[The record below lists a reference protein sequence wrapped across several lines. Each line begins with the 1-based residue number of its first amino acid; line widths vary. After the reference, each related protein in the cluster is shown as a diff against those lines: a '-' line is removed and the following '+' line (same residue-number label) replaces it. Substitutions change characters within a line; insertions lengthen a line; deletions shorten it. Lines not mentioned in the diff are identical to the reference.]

1 MQDFQEV
8 IEDSQLM
15 NAMYDD
21 TPRPIQEW
29 YQATPDDI
37 EVFESKW
44 RKKENSRMEM
54 DYVCSSSLGFF
65 LYTKFLRERGDVV
78 LSDFLLDV
86 EVFRCAPIGKRP
98 HLAHE
103 IVQHYLLPTSRGR
116 RIHGQPIPNYPSY
129 LKRPPLQITRELLSS
144 DDSTVHSNALQIVG
158 QDLEFILQT
167 ITSLDS
173 IPSHLDSSTF
183 PVQNSIHSISRQSNS
198 SLQSV
203 SPSPPSLPYP
213 SPVSNQIS
221 ETLFDQLNI
230 VIFQR
235 TKRRYERDFFLSI
248 YWKRYISTMIQCEKQ
263 VTLDDFYLFRTL
275 GRGGFGLVN
284 GCKKCQSGHLYAI
297 KALDRKRIKKKKAT
311 DLCLN
316 ERNIL
321 EKVSSPFIVCM
332 QYAFTSPL
340 ELYIVLDLMVGG
352 DLGFQ
357 LHQRG
362 VFTNEETKYYIA
374 RTILGIKA
382 LHDIN
387 VVYRDLKP
395 ENILMDSKGRT
406 KISDLGLSCEVTEK
420 GLCGAYGTRGYWAP
434 EMLQRDEKGHR
445 VRYRYEVDWFS
456 LGCVFHE
463 FLIGASPFKT
473 DAARS
478 IGGSY
483 RGLSKED
490 MDVRID
496 TAIQGYEPALD
507 DNYFTP
513 EAKDLCY
520 KLLRKKGSDRLGF
533 NGAEEI
539 MNHSYF
545 KDLNWDDLMSDL
557 IPPPSVPRRD
567 LNIAS
572 QDEIGQFKD
581 KNEAKKIELTPQDM
595 DLFLNWNF
603 IRHSAIEEEVVKF
616 MQYEEINGPITVHNS
631 SGLCCSIS

>member
-1 MQDFQEV
+1 V
-8 IEDSQLM
+8 SG
-15 NAMYDD
+15 
-21 TPRPIQEW
+21 
-29 YQATPDDI
+29 QA
-37 EVFESKW
+37 
-44 RKKENSRMEM
+44 
-54 DYVCSSSLGFF
+54 
-65 LYTKFLRERGDVV
+65 
-78 LSDFLLDV
+78 
-86 EVFRCAPIGKRP
+86 
-98 HLAHE
+98 
-103 IVQHYLLPTSRGR
+103 LPS
-116 RIHGQPIPNYPSY
+116 YPPY
-129 LKRPPLQITRELLSS
+129 LKRPILTPNHELSS
-144 DDSTVHSNALQIVG
+144 VDDSTVHSNALQLSG
-158 QDLEFILQT
+158 NDPDTILRT
-167 ITSLDS
+167 VAALDSMLSSLDS
-173 IPSHLDSSTF
+173 NSF
-183 PVQNSIHSISRQSNS
+183 PVENSLHSLSRQSAYTDPTAGVGAPHDEKAPS
-198 SLQSV
+198 SSSSS
-203 SPSPPSLPYP
+203 SPSPLPKT
-213 SPVSNQIS
+213 SFLLQD
-221 ETLFDQLNI
+221 TLFDQLDLA
-230 VIFQR
+230 IFMR
-235 TKRRYERDFFLSI
+235 VKRRYEKDFFLST
-248 YWKRYISTMIQCEKQ
+248 YWKRYISTMIQAEKP
-263 VTLDDFYLFRTL
+263 VNLDDFYLFRTL

-321 EKVSSPFIVCM
+321 EKINSPFIVCM
-332 QYAFTSPL
+332 QYAFTSPV
-340 ELYIVLDLMVGG
+340 EIYIILDLMVGG
-352 DLGFQ
+352 DLGFH

-362 VFTNEETKYYIA
+362 VFTHEETKYYIA

-382 LHDIN
+382 LHDIQ

-463 FLIGASPFKT
+463 FIIGASPFKT

-483 RGLSKED
+483 RGLCKED

-496 TAIQGYEPALD
+496 TAIQGYEPTLD
-507 DNYFTP
+507 ESYFTP

-520 KLLRKKGSDRLGF
+520 RLLRKRGHERLGYR
-533 NGAEEI
+533 GAEEI
-539 MNHSYF
+539 MAHPYF
-545 KDLNWDDLMSDL
+545 KDLNWDDLISDV

-581 KNEAKKIELTPQDM
+581 KNEAKKMELTPE
-595 DLFLNWNF
+595 DLLLFSEWDF
-603 IRHSAIEEEVVKF
+603 VRQSAVEVEVVKF
-616 MQYEEINGPITVHNS
+616 MQYEEIHVSTSFTDLHFLLLTHGPPPACLTFLGTNNCSQFFWSMLLSELRRRLSEVFSHDKTVCGVGERGIH
-631 SGLCCSIS
+631 CDMVD